1 MTGATPIRGPGR
13 LRDLTVATAAYVLP
27 VLFVLLPLAAFLV
40 YSFFSVQGVELVHE
54 PTLLNYRRF
63 FADEIYLPVFL
74 KTCRLCLEVAGLT
87 ILLGY
92 PVAYLLAA
100 LKGRKRYML
109 LLLLLVPLLMSY
121 IIKIYA
127 IRSILGGTGFLN
139 RFLMWLG
146 VIDEPSMLFVYN
158 LNAVLLTLTVLLLPF
173 AILPIFLSLE
183 RIPRRLL
190 EASSDLGGSGWQ
202 TFWLVILPLSLPGV
216 IAAATFVF
224 VLALG
229 DFLTPQMVGGQS
241 GFTFGRIIYSQFG
254 AAFNWPFGAALSAIL
269 AVAVM
274 VAIVIGARFGNRAAA
289 RGGSA

>member
-1 MTGATPIRGPGR
+1 
-13 LRDLTVATAAYVLP
+13 
-27 VLFVLLPLAAFLV
+27 
-40 YSFFSVQGVELVHE
+40 
-54 PTLLNYRRF
+54 
-63 FADEIYLPVFL
+63 
-74 KTCRLCLEVAGLT
+74 LEVAGLT

-100 LKGRKRYML
+100 LRGRKRYML

-139 RFLMWLG
+139 RFLMWTG
-146 VIDEPSMLFVYN
+146 IIDEPSMLFVYN

-190 EASSDLGGSGWQ
+190 EASADLGGSGWQ
-202 TFWLVILPLSLPGV
+202 TFRLVILPLSLPGV

-241 GFTFGRIIYSQFG
+241 GFTFGRIIFSQFG

-269 AVAVM
+269 AAAVM
-274 VAIVIGARFGNRAAA
+274 VAIVIGARFGNRIAQ
-289 RGGSA
+289 RGVSP